1 MMSSFTS
8 HHWEP
13 TASVVVQNRLLG
25 LADQFTDL
33 GLPAFKDR
41 VGLLAREGEVESPA
55 ILDVADRAGRPFPY

>member
-1 MMSSFTS
+1 MMI
-8 HHWEP
+8 W
-13 TASVVVQNRLLG
+13 QRLRHLG

-33 GLPAFKDR
+33 DLPALEDR